1 MIREIVNLFINS
13 KIKKDIDR
21 DTFLKPTKYKLFL
34 QTILYFFMIK
44 GTLIPIGGNE
54 DKGYHQESR
63 FRLDYISE
71 GILSRVV
78 TESGGSDSKIL
89 VITTASGIPDEVAQ
103 NYIEAFE
110 KLGCK
115 NVKTLY
121 IDSKEKANSPEILE
135 LLRECNCLMFS
146 GGNQTKITRFIRK
159 TVFHQIMLDRYLNE
173 DFVIAG
179 TSAGAMCMAKEMIAG
194 GSSVQS
200 FIKGAVKIRKGMKL
214 IPQLII
220 DTHFIQRGRF
230 GRITEAVA
238 RFPNRIGVGLAE
250 DTGLIIKQGNFCDV
264 IGSGMVIIFDPG
276 QLTHNMFSRLREGTP
291 LTMTNLIT
299 HVLSSGDSFDI
310 EKRKVTVM
318 PAVKSLL

>member
-1 MIREIVNLFINS
+1 
-13 KIKKDIDR
+13 
-21 DTFLKPTKYKLFL
+21 
-34 QTILYFFMIK
+34 MIK

-54 DKGYHQESR
+54 DKGYHREDR

-78 TESGGSDSKIL
+78 AESGGSDSKIL
-89 VITTASGIPDEVAQ
+89 VITTASGVPEEVAQ

-110 KLGCK
+110 KLGCM

-121 IDSKEKANSPEILE
+121 IDSKEMANSHEVLE
-135 LLRECNCLMFS
+135 LLKECNCLMLS

-159 TVFHQIMLDRYLNE
+159 TAFHQLMIDRYVHE

-194 GSSVQS
+194 GSSIQS
-200 FIKGAVKIRKGMKL
+200 FIKGAVKIRKGMRL

-238 RFPNRIGVGLAE
+238 QFPDCVGIGLAE
-250 DTGLIIKQGNFCDV
+250 DTGLIIKNGNKCDV
-264 IGSGMVIIFDPG
+264 IGSGMVIIFDPSN
-276 QLTHNMFSRLREGTP
+276 LTHNKFALLKEGTP

-299 HVLSSGDSFDI
+299 HVLSDGDSYDI
-310 EKRKVTVM
+310 KQRKVSVM